1 LIIIQASHNARNGE
15 ENMWSL
21 RVLNHRAAIA
31 PLALAS
37 LLLTAQAPLPEP
49 VTDPETELGLAVYN
63 ELKGKGEIIAS
74 SPLYDMLGPVV
85 EPIARIAQTHY
96 EHPFKFFL
104 VHEAQPNAF
113 SVPGGNVYVTDS
125 LLYFVKNKEEL
136 TGTLCHEVAHTIHH
150 DAMTK
155 VQESRK
161 ILAREVGT
169 AILLGPTLASAIAIR
184 MIGDLHSQAYSRD
197 IETAADVT
205 GSDICAAAGLNPW
218 GLVWLFQDFQ
228 NADPKQ
234 IPELL
239 SDHPANESRVETL
252 EQHFRDNPS
261 VFSRFN
267 SGRASATPFSA
278 PEDAPIHFL
287 R

>member
-1 LIIIQASHNARNGE
+1 
-15 ENMWSL
+15 MWPL

-37 LLLTAQAPLPEP
+37 VLLTAQAPLPEP
-49 VTDPETELGLAVYN
+49 VTDTETELGQAVYD
-63 ELKGKGEIIAS
+63 ELKTKGEIIAS
-74 SPLYDMLGPVV
+74 SPLYDTLGPVV
-85 EPIARIAQTHY
+85 EPIAKVAQAHY

-104 VHEAQPNAF
+104 VHETQPNAF

-136 TGTLCHEVAHTIHH
+136 AGTLCHEVAHTIHH

-161 ILAREVGT
+161 VLAREVGT
-169 AILLGPTLASAIAIR
+169 AILLGPTLAKAIAIG

-197 IETAADVT
+197 IETTADVT

-239 SDHPANESRVETL
+239 SDHPANESRVNTL
-252 EQHFRDNPS
+252 EKHFRDSPS
-261 VFSRFN
+261 VFSGFN
-267 SGRASATPFSA
+267 SDRASATPLSV
-278 PEDAPIHFL
+278 PKDAPIHFL

>member
-1 LIIIQASHNARNGE
+1 
-15 ENMWSL
+15 MWSL
-21 RVLNHRAAIA
+21 RVLNHRAAVA

-37 LLLTAQAPLPEP
+37 VLLTAQAPLPEP
-49 VTDPETELGLAVYN
+49 VTDTETELGLAVYN
-63 ELKGKGEIIAS
+63 ELKGAGEIIAS
-74 SPLYDMLGPVV
+74 SPLYDTLGPVV
-85 EPIARIAQTHY
+85 EPIAKIAQAHY

-169 AILLGPTLASAIAIR
+169 AILLGPTLARAIAIG

-234 IPELL
+234 TPELL

-252 EQHFRDNPS
+252 EKHFRDSPS

-267 SGRASATPFSA
+267 SGRASATPLSV
-278 PEDAPIHFL
+278 PEDTPIHFL

>member
-1 LIIIQASHNARNGE
+1 
-15 ENMWSL
+15 MWPL

-37 LLLTAQAPLPEP
+37 VLLTAQAPLPEP
-49 VTDPETELGLAVYN
+49 VTDTETELGQAVYD
-63 ELKGKGEIIAS
+63 ELKTKGEIIAS
-74 SPLYDMLGPVV
+74 SPLYDTLGPVV
-85 EPIARIAQTHY
+85 EPIAKVAQAHY

-136 TGTLCHEVAHTIHH
+136 AGTLCHEVAHTIHH

-161 ILAREVGT
+161 VLEREVGT
-169 AILLGPTLASAIAIR
+169 AILLGPTLAKAIAIG

-197 IETAADVT
+197 IETTADVT

-239 SDHPANESRVETL
+239 SDHPANESRVKTL
-252 EQHFRDNPS
+252 EKHFRDSPS
-261 VFSRFN
+261 VFSGFN
-267 SGRASATPFSA
+267 SDRASATPLSV
-278 PEDAPIHFL
+278 PQDAPIHFL

>member
-1 LIIIQASHNARNGE
+1 
-15 ENMWSL
+15 MWPL

-37 LLLTAQAPLPEP
+37 VLLTAQAPLPEP
-49 VTDPETELGLAVYN
+49 VTDTETELGQAVYD
-63 ELKGKGEIIAS
+63 ELKTKGEIIAS
-74 SPLYDMLGPVV
+74 SPLYDTLGPVV
-85 EPIARIAQTHY
+85 EPIAKVAQAHY

-136 TGTLCHEVAHTIHH
+136 AGTLCHELAHTINH

-161 ILAREVGT
+161 VLAREVGT
-169 AILLGPTLASAIAIR
+169 AILLGPTLAKAIAIG

-197 IETAADVT
+197 IENGGRYWFGHMRRCWAQSLGSGLAVSGLPERGSKADSGTPVRSSSQRVQ
-205 GSDICAAAGLNPW
+205 G
-218 GLVWLFQDFQ
+218 QD
-228 NADPKQ
+228 
-234 IPELL
+234 
-239 SDHPANESRVETL
+239 T
-252 EQHFRDNPS
+252 
-261 VFSRFN
+261 
-267 SGRASATPFSA
+267 
-278 PEDAPIHFL
+278 
-287 R
+287 

>member
-1 LIIIQASHNARNGE
+1 
-15 ENMWSL
+15 MWPL
-21 RVLNHRAAIA
+21 RVLNHRAVIA

-37 LLLTAQAPLPEP
+37 VLLTAQAPLPEP
-49 VTDPETELGLAVYN
+49 VTDTETELGQAVYN
-63 ELKGKGEIIAS
+63 ELKDKGEIIAS
-74 SPLYDMLGPVV
+74 SPLYDTLGPVV
-85 EPIARIAQTHY
+85 EPIAKVAQAHY
-96 EHPFKFFL
+96 EHPFKFFP

-113 SVPGGNVYVTDS
+113 SVPGGNVYVTDA

-161 ILAREVGT
+161 TLAREVGT
-169 AILLGPTLASAIAIR
+169 AILLGPTLAKSIANG

-218 GLVWLFQDFQ
+218 GLIWLFQDFQ

-239 SDHPANESRVETL
+239 SDHPANESRVKTL
-252 EQHFRDNPS
+252 ERHFRASPS

-267 SGRASATPFSA
+267 SNRASATPLSV

>member
-1 LIIIQASHNARNGE
+1 
-15 ENMWSL
+15 MWSL
-21 RVLNHRAAIA
+21 RVPNHRAAIA

-37 LLLTAQAPLPEP
+37 VLLTAQAPLPEP
-49 VTDPETELGLAVYN
+49 VSDTETELGLAVFN
-63 ELKGKGEIIAS
+63 ELKGAGEIIDS
-74 SPLYDMLGPVV
+74 SPLYDTLGPVV
-85 EPIARIAQTHY
+85 EPIAKVAQARY

-136 TGTLCHEVAHTIHH
+136 TGTLCHEVAHTIRH

-169 AILLGPTLASAIAIR
+169 AILLGPTLARAIAIG

-228 NADPKQ
+228 DADPKR

-239 SDHPANESRVETL
+239 SDHPANKSRVKTL
-252 EQHFRDNPS
+252 EEHFRDGPS

-267 SGRASATPFSA
+267 SGRASATPLSV

>member
-1 LIIIQASHNARNGE
+1 
-15 ENMWSL
+15 MWL
-21 RVLNHRAAIA
+21 PRVLNHRAAIA

-37 LLLTAQAPLPEP
+37 
-49 VTDPETELGLAVYN
+49 V
-63 ELKGKGEIIAS
+63 
-74 SPLYDMLGPVV
+74 LYDTLGPVV
-85 EPIARIAQTHY
+85 EPIAKVAQAHY
-96 EHPFKFFL
+96 EHPFKFFP

-113 SVPGGNVYVTDS
+113 SVPGGNVYVTDA

-161 ILAREVGT
+161 TLAREVGT
-169 AILLGPTLASAIAIR
+169 AILLGPTLAKSIANG

-218 GLVWLFQDFQ
+218 GLIWLFQDFQ

-239 SDHPANESRVETL
+239 SDHPANESRVKTL
-252 EQHFRDNPS
+252 ERHFRARPS

-267 SGRASATPFSA
+267 SNRASATPLSV

>member
-1 LIIIQASHNARNGE
+1 
-15 ENMWSL
+15 MWPL
-21 RVLNHRAAIA
+21 RVLNHRAAIT

-37 LLLTAQAPLPEP
+37 VLLTAQAPAPEP
-49 VTDPETELGLAVYN
+49 VTDTETELGLAVYN
-63 ELKGKGEIIAS
+63 ELKGKGKIVAS
-74 SPLYDMLGPVV
+74 SPLYDTLWPVL
-85 EPIARIAQTHY
+85 EPIAKVAEAHY

-125 LLYFVKNKEEL
+125 LLYFARNKEEL
-136 TGTLCHEVAHTIHH
+136 AGTLCHEVAHTIHH

-169 AILLGPTLASAIAIR
+169 AILLGPTLARAIAIG

-197 IETAADVT
+197 IEAAADIT

-239 SDHPANESRVETL
+239 SDHPANESRVKTL
-252 EQHFRDNPS
+252 EEHFRDSPS

-267 SGRASATPFSA
+267 SGPASATPLSV

>member
-1 LIIIQASHNARNGE
+1 
-15 ENMWSL
+15 MWPL
-21 RVLNHRAAIA
+21 RVLNHRAAIE
-31 PLALAS
+31 PL
-37 LLLTAQAPLPEP
+37 
-49 VTDPETELGLAVYN
+49 
-63 ELKGKGEIIAS
+63 
-74 SPLYDMLGPVV
+74 
-85 EPIARIAQTHY
+85 
-96 EHPFKFFL
+96 
-104 VHEAQPNAF
+104 
-113 SVPGGNVYVTDS
+113 
-125 LLYFVKNKEEL
+125 
-136 TGTLCHEVAHTIHH
+136 
-150 DAMTK
+150 AMTK

-169 AILLGPTLASAIAIR
+169 AILLRPTLAKAIAIG

-218 GLVWLFQDFQ
+218 GLVWLFRDFQ

-239 SDHPANESRVETL
+239 SDRSANESRVKTL
-252 EQHFRDNPS
+252 EKHFRDSPS

-267 SGRASATPFSA
+267 SGRASATPLSV
-278 PEDAPIHFL
+278 PEDSPIHFL

>member
-1 LIIIQASHNARNGE
+1 
-15 ENMWSL
+15 MWLL

-37 LLLTAQAPLPEP
+37 VLLTAQAPLPEP
-49 VTDPETELGLAVYN
+49 VTDNETELGLAVYN
-63 ELKGKGEIIAS
+63 ELKDKGEVIAS
-74 SPLYDMLGPVV
+74 SPLYDLLGPIV
-85 EPIARIAQTHY
+85 EPIAKVAQAHY

-136 TGTLCHEVAHTIHH
+136 TGTLCHEVSHTIHH

-155 VQESRK
+155 TKESRK

-169 AILLGPTLASAIAIR
+169 ALLLGPTLAKAIAIS

-234 IPELL
+234 LPELL
-239 SDHPANESRVETL
+239 SDHPANESRVQTL
-252 EQHFRDNPS
+252 ERHFRDNPS

-267 SGRASATPFSA
+267 SNRASATPFSV
-278 PEDAPIHFL
+278 PENAPINFL

>member
-1 LIIIQASHNARNGE
+1 
-15 ENMWSL
+15 MWSV
-21 RVLNHRAAIA
+21 RVLNHCAIA
-31 PLALAS
+31 SLALAS
-37 LLLTAQAPLPEP
+37 ILLTAQAPLPEP
-49 VTDPETELGLAVYN
+49 VTDTETELGLAVFN
-63 ELKGKGEIIAS
+63 ELKGAGEIIAS
-74 SPLYDMLGPVV
+74 SPLYDTLGP
-85 EPIARIAQTHY
+85 IAEQIAKVAQAHY

-104 VHEAQPNAF
+104 VHESQPNAF

-169 AILLGPTLASAIAIR
+169 AILLGPTLARAIAIG

-197 IETAADVT
+197 IEAAADVT

-234 IPELL
+234 TPELL
-239 SDHPANESRVETL
+239 SDHPANETRVKTL
-252 EQHFRDNPS
+252 EEHFRDSPS
-261 VFSRFN
+261 VFSRFD
-267 SGRASATPFSA
+267 SGRGSATPLSV

>member
-1 LIIIQASHNARNGE
+1 
-15 ENMWSL
+15 MWLL

-37 LLLTAQAPLPEP
+37 VLLTAQAPLPEP
-49 VTDPETELGLAVYN
+49 VTDTETELGLAVYN
-63 ELKGKGEIIAS
+63 ELKGKGQIIAS
-74 SPLYDMLGPVV
+74 SPLYDTLGPVV
-85 EPIARIAQTHY
+85 EPIAKVAQAHY

-169 AILLGPTLASAIAIR
+169 AILLGPTLAKAIAIG

-205 GSDICAAAGLNPW
+205 GSDICAAAGSIL
-218 GLVWLFQDFQ
+218 GVWSGSFRT
-228 NADPKQ
+228 
-234 IPELL
+234 
-239 SDHPANESRVETL
+239 SRTRI
-252 EQHFRDNPS
+252 Q
-261 VFSRFN
+261 SRFRN
-267 SGRASATPFSA
+267 SC
-278 PEDAPIHFL
+278 PIIQPTSPGSRHLKTTFVIARL
-287 R
+287 SFPDSIPAVRRPRH